1 MQNKNEPEKVIEQST
16 LVPTDEINS
25 LYESADKN
33 MTYLIFSVGK
43 KFFSIQTLLV
53 KEILHSAKIHPL
65 PFVPDYIEGVVNCH
79 GTPFTVVNPLKILDS
94 EEKEIEGGTVL
105 LFKREDDNF
114 AIHISNIEVFFEV
127 EEQDIL
133 DEGIRF
139 LHAAIRLTDA
149 ILRFRDFCLCLSPLC
164 FNELFVLLLIVRNA
178 AVKPLGFSGF
188 LHHDTGSNGNSQRNG
203 KYDNDDN
210 GNRCHVCIT
219 SF

>member
-133 DEGIRF
+133 DDGIRYKRNVIPF
-139 LHAAIRLTDA
+139 FDA
-149 ILRFRDFCLCLSPLC
+149 NSVEERMINDLRE
-164 FNELFVLLLIVRNA
+164 NEE
-178 AVKPLGFSGF
+178 
-188 LHHDTGSNGNSQRNG
+188 
-203 KYDNDDN
+203 
-210 GNRCHVCIT
+210 
-219 SF
+219 